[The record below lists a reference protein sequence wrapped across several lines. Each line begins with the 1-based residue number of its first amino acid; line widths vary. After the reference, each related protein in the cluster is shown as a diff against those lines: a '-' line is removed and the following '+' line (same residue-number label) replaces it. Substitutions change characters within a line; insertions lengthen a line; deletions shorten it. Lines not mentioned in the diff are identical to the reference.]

1 MDNNQNEMNVNAK
14 EANPV
19 ERPKEESWKAA
30 FAENAE
36 FATANGA
43 TVNTGTPFSVPT
55 GTAWKSRR
63 EDTEALQKMKE
74 KFSFF
79 GPATLAYAVFY
90 AFCMFQNDAGIAFLF
105 FIIAT
110 QVYLCVALKQ
120 LDMKLKKG
128 SAFYLTAMLLLAVS
142 TFCTD
147 DAGIII
153 FNKTGIFLLAISL
166 LLKNFYQTNEWGLGK
181 YLQSILLSGVG
192 CLEELERP
200 FTDTAEHMKKG
211 GKDGKN
217 LGYVL
222 LGLVISF
229 PVLAVVIG
237 LLADADVFFR
247 QIAYDVVDVIN
258 AESIVWVMS
267 RILLVFLFTYI
278 LIARLCRHSLSES
291 VTDHRNGEPVL
302 AITVTGLLTLV
313 YLLFSGIQIF
323 GLFLGQMQLPQG
335 YTYAEYAREGF
346 FQLLAVSIINLVLV
360 LSVMSFFK
368 ESKVLKGILTL
379 MSLCTFV
386 MIASSVMRMLMYI
399 QNYDLTYL
407 RILVLWTL
415 GLLTFLFVGVLIS
428 IYSRKFPMF
437 RYSMV
442 VVTILYLGLS
452 FGHPDY
458 LIASVNVR
466 KQTVDYKYLERLS
479 ADAAPVL
486 IPYIQQSGTV
496 KIYREEDGKVWFDS
510 TGDSSERTAP
520 ISFGLGY
527 LDKLVEEKMDSG
539 IRTFNVSRYIAA
551 EQCRGFE

>member
-1 MDNNQNEMNVNAK
+1 
-14 EANPV
+14 
-19 ERPKEESWKAA
+19 
-30 FAENAE
+30 
-36 FATANGA
+36 
-43 TVNTGTPFSVPT
+43 
-55 GTAWKSRR
+55 
-63 EDTEALQKMKE
+63 MKE

-110 QVYLCVALKQ
+110 QAYLCVALRQ

-291 VTDHRNGEPVL
+291 VTDHRRTGACDHSDRPAHPGLPAVL
-302 AITVTGLLTLV
+302 GD
-313 YLLFSGIQIF
+313 
-323 GLFLGQMQLPQG
+323 P
-335 YTYAEYAREGF
+335 
-346 FQLLAVSIINLVLV
+346 
-360 LSVMSFFK
+360 
-368 ESKVLKGILTL
+368 
-379 MSLCTFV
+379 
-386 MIASSVMRMLMYI
+386 
-399 QNYDLTYL
+399 DLWFIP
-407 RILVLWTL
+407 R
-415 GLLTFLFVGVLIS
+415 
-428 IYSRKFPMF
+428 
-437 RYSMV
+437 
-442 VVTILYLGLS
+442 
-452 FGHPDY
+452 
-458 LIASVNVR
+458 
-466 KQTVDYKYLERLS
+466 
-479 ADAAPVL
+479 ADAAAA
-486 IPYIQQSGTV
+486 G
-496 KIYREEDGKVWFDS
+496 IYLCGICKGRFLPAAGS
-510 TGDSSERTAP
+510 QHHQPG
-520 ISFGLGY
+520 
-527 LDKLVEEKMDSG
+527 SG
-539 IRTFNVSRYIAA
+539 IVGYELFQR
-551 EQCRGFE
+551 EQSIKGYPDADEPVYFCNDRLQRDAYADVHSEL